1 MTDHLEGGGDIF
13 HLTPVDVRR
22 YDFGSAMRG
31 YERSRVDQFRDQVAE
46 ELERLTRQNGEL
58 DAKTRNFHEQLKHYR
73 ERDKAINEALISAQ
87 QLREEVKEQAARE
100 ADLMRR
106 EAEAAAQQIVDSARH
121 QIQALQQEIDALDRT
136 RRAYLAQLRAIAE
149 RHMAEADALLQQ
161 PNGGQG

>member
-31 YERSRVDQFRDQVAE
+31 YDRARVDQFRDQVAE

-58 DAKTRNFHEQLKHYR
+58 DAKSRNFFEQLKHYR

-87 QLREEVKEQAARE
+87 QLREDVKAQSARE
-100 ADLMRR
+100 CDLMRR
-106 EAEAAAQQIVDSARH
+106 EAEAAAQQIVETARH
-121 QIQALQQEIDALDRT
+121 QIQSLQQEIDALDRT

-149 RHMAEADALLQQ
+149 RHMAEADALMQQ
-161 PNGGQG
+161 PHPGQG